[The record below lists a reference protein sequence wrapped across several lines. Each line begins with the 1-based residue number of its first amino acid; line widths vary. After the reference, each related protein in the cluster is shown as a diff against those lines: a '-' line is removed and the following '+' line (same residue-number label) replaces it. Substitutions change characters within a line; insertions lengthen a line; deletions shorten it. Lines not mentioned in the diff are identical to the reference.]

1 MCSLYSFSFF
11 NILLSILFCQN
22 IYIYIYI
29 RKYCSVSLCV
39 ISIIIMFAPTQYFH
53 NKYCVVYIIFTIHI
67 VAVAMALVVTMA
79 VVVIV
84 VYCSEYIILLC

>member
-22 IYIYIYI
+22 IYIYIQ
-29 RKYCSVSLCV
+29 KYCSVSLCI

-53 NKYCVVYIIFTIHI
+53 NKYCVDYIIFTIHI

>member
-1 MCSLYSFSFF
+1 
-11 NILLSILFCQN
+11 
-22 IYIYIYI
+22 
-29 RKYCSVSLCV
+29 
-39 ISIIIMFAPTQYFH
+39 MFAPTQYFH

-79 VVVIV
+79 VVVII